1 MLLGL
6 TVSIE
11 PTRLG
16 LIALLLTRRHPIR
29 HLIVFQCTGLT
40 ISLSVGLTV
49 LFVFH
54 RSFLGDS
61 NIHPAPLQIAFGAVL
76 ILLGAL
82 LASKIPLDRFRPKDK
97 IPAGGGDATDRTGNR
112 GAGTDGSD
120 HEEHVADLVAETTP
134 PRRRTRFF
142 ARIRQFLKSESPV
155 FAASIGAATAMPSID
170 YFALLAIII
179 ASQTPPLEQGLALLT
194 FLLLAGWA
202 ATVPMLSFIVAPE
215 KTRTW
220 VQQMNAWVRSRTRKQ
235 AGIFVAVVGVI
246 LIGLGITGL

>member
-1 MLLGL
+1 MRS
-6 TVSIE
+6 TSPIWS
-11 PTRLG
+11 PKPH
-16 LIALLLTRRHPIR
+16 RR
-29 HLIVFQCTGLT
+29 
-40 ISLSVGLTV
+40 
-49 LFVFH
+49 
-54 RSFLGDS
+54 
-61 NIHPAPLQIAFGAVL
+61 
-76 ILLGAL
+76 
-82 LASKIPLDRFRPKDK
+82 
-97 IPAGGGDATDRTGNR
+97 GDAR
-112 GAGTDGSD
+112 GSWPGSASSSRAS
-120 HEEHVADLVAETTP
+120 H
-134 PRRRTRFF
+134 
-142 ARIRQFLKSESPV
+142 PV

-179 ASQTPPLEQGLALLT
+179 ASRTPPLEQGLALLT